1 MFTATDDGG
10 VRFHPLPAPTDEEV
24 ARVLATIA
32 TRVRRLLRRRGLEA
46 EEGRSRRRL
55 RRADVPPPRGRLSRG
70 AASVLYSCLRAHP
83 GIRCRR
89 AWAVALTGPAAGS
102 GGHPPTSR
110 SAGPMLPEGLSFP
123 RHGPRA
129 LVHDMVEAASADH
142 APAPRCAF
150 FRPPSLTAGALFG
163 MRGGPPLRKSQ
174 PAPTVSLPRPIL
186 ARTSCA
192 LIVLLRGGR
201 AAGASGAE
209 SSRASPLHAIRLA
222 IGKFEA
228 REGLQGRRS
237 AMQVALIAVNRG
249 GCD

>member
-150 FRPPSLTAGALFG
+150 FRPPSLTAGALFE
-163 MRGGPPLRKSQ
+163 R
-174 PAPTVSLPRPIL
+174 
-186 ARTSCA
+186 
-192 LIVLLRGGR
+192 R
-201 AAGASGAE
+201 AATTH
-209 SSRASPLHAIRLA
+209 SRERRL
-222 IGKFEA
+222 GHLTMPRTE
-228 REGLQGRRS
+228 L
-237 AMQVALIAVNRG
+237 
-249 GCD
+249 